1 MIVLSGVGH
10 KVYVYFHLLER
21 KPNPTY
27 SEPAIELKLMAMKK
41 LDLLPITQDTQDK
54 NMGCDGIRSKIF
66 VALKRLK
73 LSKWRKLSTN
83 NQMVDV
89 QFDNI

>member
-27 SEPAIELKLMAMKK
+27 SEPAIELKLMGMKK
-41 LDLLPITQDTQDK
+41 LALLPITPTRQKHGLWWNSIQNICSFEEVEIVK
-54 NMGCDGIRSKIF
+54 VEKVINQQPDG
-66 VALKRLK
+66 
-73 LSKWRKLSTN
+73 
-83 NQMVDV
+83 
-89 QFDNI
+89 